1 VAWSIRTR
9 LLVLCCCVLVAAAC
23 GDADANLGRVA
34 LTVLVPSGANRT
46 PDSSFAALTTSMEY
60 TVNCGPGSGAV
71 SSGGDLE
78 TFDGTLTRTGS
89 FDGGLSGPT
98 SVWKNLVELR
108 PGSCVIQLISRA
120 RDGELLC
127 DIEQPLNIEPGTRS
141 ELILEMPCHTYYGH
155 CTTTPLP
162 GSDASPKNVC
172 ESLVGAILS
181 VETPA
186 AFEGLQSIRYLLSE
200 IWELPGASDTELIA
214 RHEGALLF
222 AGPGAED
229 FGDGS
234 VATDTW
240 RAAIEEVAA
249 GPEFFPKPYLLE
261 LTAFDAQ
268 GEPQCAIEKRFEIV
282 ADAVAQI
289 QVALP
294 CVDSAGGAL

>member
-1 VAWSIRTR
+1 VAWSICAR
-9 LLVLCCCVLVAAAC
+9 LFGLCGCVLVAAAC
-23 GDADANLGRVA
+23 GDSNANISGVA
-34 LTVLVPSGANRT
+34 LTVLVPSGPNRT

-60 TVNCGPGSGAV
+60 TVNCDPGSGAV
-71 SSGGDLE
+71 SSNGNFGTVE
-78 TFDGTLTRTGS
+78 GTLARTGS

-98 SVWKNLVELR
+98 AIWKDLVELQ
-108 PGSCVIQLISRA
+108 PGSCVIQLISRD

-141 ELILEMPCHTYYGH
+141 ELFLEMPCHTYDGH

-172 ESLVGAILS
+172 ESLVGVILS
-181 VETPA
+181 AETPA
-186 AFEGLQSIRYLLSE
+186 AFEGLQSVRYLLSE
-200 IWELPGASDTELIA
+200 IWELPGASDPELIA

-222 AGPGAED
+222 AGTGNED

-240 RAAIEEVAA
+240 GTAIEEVAA
-249 GPEFFPKPYLLE
+249 GPEFSPKPYLLE

-268 GEPQCAIEKRFEIV
+268 GEPQCAMAKRFEIV